1 MHDFSFQRLKEDLEQ
16 MGLKKG
22 DLINAKISLRS
33 IGRISGGA
41 KTVLNAI
48 LEVIGEEGT
57 IVTDSFVPAHRL
69 PLISPRSRIVVD
81 DNTPSYAGA
90 LANVMLEHPDVIRSK
105 HPVQKFA
112 AIGKLAKDLMLNH
125 TPDSYAYD
133 VLRRMSF
140 MGGKNLKIGTDEKVV
155 GVGTTHVAIGT
166 LGFKQKRPKAG
177 VLYKAE
183 DGKVELFQRNWSGI
197 CEKGLIKFIPYYR
210 EAGAI
215 LSDGSV
221 GNAESK
227 ITDMGKTLDVELEL
241 LKNDPRFFFCDDP
254 LCDGCRL
261 TWEFSEKK
269 YARFFFNTLRQRKWK
284 RIVRVFLTNP
294 IYEAINIFS

>member
-1 MHDFSFQRLKEDLEQ
+1 

-125 TPDSYAYD
+125 TP
-133 VLRRMSF
+133 
-140 MGGKNLKIGTDEKVV
+140 
-155 GVGTTHVAIGT
+155 
-166 LGFKQKRPKAG
+166 
-177 VLYKAE
+177 
-183 DGKVELFQRNWSGI
+183 
-197 CEKGLIKFIPYYR
+197 
-210 EAGAI
+210 
-215 LSDGSV
+215 
-221 GNAESK
+221 
-227 ITDMGKTLDVELEL
+227 
-241 LKNDPRFFFCDDP
+241 
-254 LCDGCRL
+254 
-261 TWEFSEKK
+261 
-269 YARFFFNTLRQRKWK
+269 
-284 RIVRVFLTNP
+284 VFL
-294 IYEAINIFS
+294 IV

>member
-1 MHDFSFQRLKEDLEQ
+1 MSLK
-16 MGLKKG
+16 
-22 DLINAKISLRS
+22 S
-33 IGRISGGA
+33 IGDVDGGA

-48 LEVIGEEGT
+48 LEVIGAEGT

-90 LANVMLEHPDVIRSK
+90 LANVMLVHPDVIRSK

-269 YARFFFNTLRQRKWK
+269 YARFFFNTLRQRNWK

-294 IYEAINIFS
+294 IYEAINIFSK